1 MPIHN
6 RTVSEFNNE
15 TKHLS
20 MLADTIFNDVL
31 VEHRSVPQDYPPL
44 VNVNTTTM
52 EDDEDD
58 DSPTDANVEKL
69 LEQLTEYTSNGITDL
84 DTCDDVITDAI
95 CLLRDLRHKKAGLI
109 KKERRADALA
119 NPRERVK
126 YRTNVPTAAMVFC
139 NDHRAAAGAWY
150 DNGGR
155 IEGVRESRPSQIQ
168 RRLANQW
175 KFADQSVRMQYK
187 KKVGSLLVTLS
198 TTNMDDDAPTDNV
211 TVD

>member
-1 MPIHN
+1 MPTRK

-15 TKHLS
+15 TMRLS
-20 MLADTIFNDVL
+20 MIADTIFNDVL
-31 VEHRSVPQDYPPL
+31 VWNNMSAPPDSPPH
-44 VNVNTTTM
+44 VNVNTTTT
-52 EDDEDD
+52 EDEDD

-69 LEQLTEYTSNGITDL
+69 LEQLTKYTSNGITDL
-84 DTCDDVITDAI
+84 DTCNDVITDAI
-95 CLLRDLRHKKAGLI
+95 RLLRDLRHKKAGLI

-126 YRTNVPTAAMVFC
+126 YRTNVPTAAMLFC

-187 KKVGSLLVTLS
+187 KKVAALLNASS
-198 TTNMDDDAPTDNV
+198 TATVNDDVPDDDV
-211 TVD
+211 IVD

>member
-1 MPIHN
+1 M
-6 RTVSEFNNE
+6 
-15 TKHLS
+15 HLS

-31 VEHRSVPQDYPPL
+31 VEHSMSVPQDYPPL

-52 EDDEDD
+52 ENEDDE
-58 DSPTDANVEKL
+58 SPTDANVEKL

-84 DTCDDVITDAI
+84 DTCNDVITDAI
-95 CLLRDLRHKKAGLI
+95 RLLRDLRHKKAGLI

-119 NPRERVK
+119 NPHERVK
-126 YRTNVPTAAMVFC
+126 YRTNVPTAAMLFC

-187 KKVGSLLVTLS
+187 KKVATLLNASS
-198 TTNMDDDAPTDNV
+198 TATVNDDVPDDDV
-211 TVD
+211 IVD